1 MNQII
6 ENIDSFGFSEVSL
19 NNPIRIERHETI
31 RILSNSLQI
40 LEKTKSSKY
49 LSTGKIG
56 GIGIQ
61 SKPLLNQFTECF
73 SKIMINILMPY
84 EK

>member
-19 NNPIRIERHETI
+19 NNPIQVERHESI
-31 RILSNSLQI
+31 RILSNPLQI

-49 LSTGKIG
+49 LSIGRIG
-56 GIGIQ
+56 GIGI
-61 SKPLLNQFTECF
+61 
-73 SKIMINILMPY
+73 
-84 EK
+84 